1 MEVLSNCSNMEFKKR
16 HKKLYFF
23 WVVVSILVAI
33 SMVGFLLAPLFY

>member
-1 MEVLSNCSNMEFKKR
+1 MEFKKR

-23 WVVVSILVAI
+23 WVVVSVLVAL